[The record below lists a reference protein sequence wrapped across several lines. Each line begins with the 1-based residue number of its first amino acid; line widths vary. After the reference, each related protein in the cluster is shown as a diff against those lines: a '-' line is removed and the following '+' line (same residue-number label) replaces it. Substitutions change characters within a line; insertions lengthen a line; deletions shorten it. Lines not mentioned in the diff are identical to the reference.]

1 MWNFAWP
8 FSSVVPGGRV
18 AESPAPGVTQR
29 RQDQAARWF
38 LYSSVFWL
46 VIPGLAGL
54 FMAFFLFFPV
64 ISDVLPEAIRPYLQ
78 FGRLRPMH
86 VNLALFGWLSMV
98 YAGSMLFIVPRLTR
112 TTLFSEK
119 LAWANLGLWNATM
132 VGALVT
138 LLMGLNQG
146 REYAEMVWGLDLMM
160 LGCFGMLAVNVWGTV
175 LRRQERRLY
184 VSVWNFMAAT
194 VIIVLVYGI
203 GNVVW
208 DTSGALYGMND
219 AILNYFYVHNL
230 FNVWFTTGF
239 LGMTLYLLPRLSGNP
254 IWSYRLAVWGFLSV
268 WTGQHHLLY
277 GPGPEWLE
285 LLSVSFSIIAA
296 LPNIAFTY
304 NFYKTMQGAWAK
316 VKEDVPLRFLATGC
330 VFYIFTCFQGVAQS
344 FRNFNAQVHFT
355 NWVIG
360 HSHLAFVAAF
370 SFMTFAAIYHILP
383 RILGRDPFQRRI
395 MEWHYWL
402 VLVGLSVFMV
412 TLWTAGL
419 IQGQNWLS
427 GGIPFIKTVE
437 AMKPYMFLRLA
448 GGLGVAV
455 GVSFFAYAVLKT
467 LRRPESIPD
476 TAERSQG
483 QP

>member
-1 MWNFAWP
+1 M
-8 FSSVVPGGRV
+8 
-18 AESPAPGVTQR
+18 AEAPAPEAART

-38 LYSSVFWL
+38 LCSAVFWL

-64 ISDVLPEAIRPYLQ
+64 ISDHIPMALRPYLQ

-112 TTLFSEK
+112 APLFSDK
-119 LAWANLGLWNATM
+119 LAWVNLGLWNVTM
-132 VGALVT
+132 LGALVT

-146 REYAEMVWGLDLMM
+146 REYAELVWGLDLMM
-160 LGCFGMLAVNVWGTV
+160 LGCFLFLAVNVWGTV
-175 LRRQERRLY
+175 LRRRERRLY
-184 VSVWNFMAAT
+184 VSVWNFMAASAL
-194 VIIVLVYGI
+194 IVLVYGV
-203 GNVVW
+203 GNVIW

-239 LGMTLYLLPRLSGNP
+239 LGMVLYLLPRLSGNP

-370 SFMTFAAIYHILP
+370 SFMAFAAVYHLLP
-383 RILGRDPFQRRI
+383 RILGRDPFQRRM

-402 VLVGLSVFMV
+402 VLIGLSVFMM
-412 TLWTAGL
+412 TLWAAGL

-437 AMKPYMFLRLA
+437 AMKPYMFMRLVS
-448 GGLGVAV
+448 GLAIGV
-455 GVSFFAYAVLKT
+455 GVSFFAYAVLSN
-467 LRRPESIPD
+467 LRRSESMSS
-476 TAERSQG
+476 ASERSQG
-483 QP
+483 

>member
-1 MWNFAWP
+1 M
-8 FSSVVPGGRV
+8 
-18 AESPAPGVTQR
+18 AEAPAPEAART

-38 LYSSVFWL
+38 LCSAVFWL

-64 ISDVLPEAIRPYLQ
+64 ISDHIPMALRPYLQ

-112 TTLFSEK
+112 APLFSDK
-119 LAWANLGLWNATM
+119 LAWVNLGLWNVTM
-132 VGALVT
+132 LAALVT

-146 REYAEMVWGLDLMM
+146 REYAELVWGLDLMM
-160 LGCFGMLAVNVWGTV
+160 VGCFLLLAVNVWGTV
-175 LRRQERRLY
+175 LRRRERRLY
-184 VSVWNFMAAT
+184 VSVWNFMAASAL
-194 VIIVLVYGI
+194 IVLVYGV
-203 GNVVW
+203 GNVIW

-239 LGMTLYLLPRLSGNP
+239 LGMVLYLLPRLSGNP

-370 SFMTFAAIYHILP
+370 SFMAFAAVYHLLP
-383 RILGRDPFQRRI
+383 RILGRDPFHRRM

-402 VLVGLSVFMV
+402 VLIGLSVFMM
-412 TLWTAGL
+412 TLWAAGL

-437 AMKPYMFLRLA
+437 AMKPYMFMRLA
-448 GGLGVAV
+448 SGLAIGV
-455 GVSFFAYAVLKT
+455 GVSFFAYAVLSS
-467 LRRPESIPD
+467 LRRPESMSS
-476 TAERSQG
+476 ASERSQG
-483 QP
+483 